1 MSVMA
6 RRRTGVA
13 LAVAAPATVD
23 LETLAR
29 RAGLHPAVVLRFVS
43 LGLIEPRGG
52 TAAAPLFAPDDAAL
66 LGRAARLRA
75 DLGLDYSGAVLAC
88 ELLARIEELERQL
101 RGGAARA
108 VAGRR

>member
-13 LAVAAPATVD
+13 LAVAAPATID

-29 RAGLHPAVVLRFVS
+29 QAGMHPAVVRRFVS

-52 TAAAPLFAPDDAAL
+52 TAAAPLFSRRDAVL
-66 LGRAARLRA
+66 LDRAARLRA
-75 DLGLDYSGAVLAC
+75 DLGLNYSGAVLAC

>member
-43 LGLIEPRGG
+43 LGLIEPR
-52 TAAAPLFAPDDAAL
+52 
-66 LGRAARLRA
+66 
-75 DLGLDYSGAVLAC
+75 
-88 ELLARIEELERQL
+88 
-101 RGGAARA
+101 
-108 VAGRR
+108 